1 MEMALCFC
9 LLLSFMSTFAY
20 FMNVENRESH
30 GRAALPTQV
39 GEEEIIKIFVLS
51 NSHET
56 KLPYFLFSSLLRRL
70 VFFHFSLRD
79 EYNEEINQ
87 STHPHVN

>member
-1 MEMALCFC
+1 M
-9 LLLSFMSTFAY
+9 
-20 FMNVENRESH
+20 
-30 GRAALPTQV
+30 

-87 STHPHVN
+87 STHPHVVAAEHTGSFSKDFFSQGAVNEGFLGLFHKFLY

>member
-1 MEMALCFC
+1 M
-9 LLLSFMSTFAY
+9 
-20 FMNVENRESH
+20 
-30 GRAALPTQV
+30 

-56 KLPYFLFSSLLRRL
+56 KLPYFLFPSLLRRL

-87 STHPHVN
+87 STHLHVVNYNMLQNISPAKADADTYFDLKCYVRMY

>member
-1 MEMALCFC
+1 M
-9 LLLSFMSTFAY
+9 
-20 FMNVENRESH
+20 
-30 GRAALPTQV
+30 

-87 STHPHVN
+87 STHLHVVNYNMLQNISPAKVDTYFDLKCYTYVRTN